1 MQGRCSVTAS
11 QLYTISRKA
20 ANLLK
25 RRGFEVVWSVSLR
38 EPHSPETFVGYR
50 GHEDIL
56 HVKLKLSPNTL
67 KVGEEIAKFCED
79 EIRILRRFMR
89 ARPEKTGE
97 HYEIWI
103 SMPGGNYFTIEVLP
117 EMLKDKESGAVLSP
131 LPGGGA
137 AP

>member
-1 MQGRCSVTAS
+1 VTVS
-11 QLYTISRKA
+11 LLHTISRKA
-20 ANLLK
+20 ANILK
-25 RRGFEVVWSVSLR
+25 RRGYEVVWSTSLR
-38 EPHSPETFVGYR
+38 ERYSPETFVGYR

-67 KVGEEIAKFCED
+67 TSGEEIAKFCED

-89 ARPEKTGE
+89 ASPEKTGE

-103 SMPGGNYFTIEVLP
+103 SMPGGDYFTIEVLP

-131 LPGGGA
+131 QPIGGA
-137 AP
+137 AH

>member
-1 MQGRCSVTAS
+1 VTVN
-11 QLYTISRKA
+11 LLHTISRKA
-20 ANLLK
+20 ANLLE
-25 RRGFEVVWSVSLR
+25 RHGYEIVWSVSFR
-38 EPHSPETFVGYR
+38 EPYSPETFVGYR
-50 GHEDIL
+50 GAEDTV

-67 KVGEEIAKFCED
+67 TSGEEIAKFCED

-131 LPGGGA
+131 LPSGGA
-137 AP
+137 AH